1 MTAWS
6 PDELDAIGGAREV
19 DIAPLD
25 RDGTPGQPVT
35 IWIVRVG
42 DDLYIRSW
50 RGVRARWFRAAQRA
64 GAGRLHAAGINGDV
78 TFATTRADLEGA
90 VDGAYLTKYGGRGAQ
105 YVEDMIAP
113 EARATT
119 LKLVP
124 RQ

>member
-25 RDGTPGQPVT
+25 GAGTPGKSVT

-50 RGVRARWFRAAQRA
+50 RGARARWFHAAQRA
-64 GAGRLHAAGINGDV
+64 GAGRLHAAGINRDV
-78 TFATTRADLEGA
+78 TFAAARADLEGA
-90 VDGAYLTKYGGRGAQ
+90 VDGAYLTKYGSRGAQ
-105 YVEDMIAP
+105 YVVDMIAP